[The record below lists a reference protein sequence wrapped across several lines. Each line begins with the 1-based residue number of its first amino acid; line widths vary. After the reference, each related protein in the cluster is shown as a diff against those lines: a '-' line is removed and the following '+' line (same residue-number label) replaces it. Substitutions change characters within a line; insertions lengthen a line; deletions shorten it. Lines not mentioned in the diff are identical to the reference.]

1 MNTFV
6 RINAFK
12 SESVPE
18 ESWYKGPTLKQK
30 YFFIKN
36 SLTERNFFPLYHG
49 YISFITHLDTGF
61 RGIQKQ
67 EAVADECQ
75 LNLISF
81 MYSLLSLTFLM
92 NSLICRET
100 EEVMKTF

>member
-1 MNTFV
+1 M

-30 YFFIKN
+30 YLFTKT
-36 SLTERNFFPLYHG
+36 SLTQRIFLYSVSLVHFIYYPSGYWFPE
-49 YISFITHLDTGF
+49 
-61 RGIQKQ
+61 GIQKQ
-67 EAVADECQ
+67 AAVADECQ
-75 LNLISF
+75 LSLISF
-81 MYSLLSLTFLM
+81 MYSPLSLNFLM

-100 EEVMKTF
+100 EEIMEMF